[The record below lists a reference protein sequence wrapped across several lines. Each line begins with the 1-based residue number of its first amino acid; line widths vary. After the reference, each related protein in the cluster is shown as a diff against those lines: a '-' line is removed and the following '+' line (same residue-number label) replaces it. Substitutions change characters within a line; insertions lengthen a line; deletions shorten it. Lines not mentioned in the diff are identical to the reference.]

1 LSTTLVRS
9 ATIAFGLH
17 CMRATD
23 CGGTATAERTR
34 NVNLCSLTKKR
45 VLSALG
51 VAASA
56 VLCFGAGTAR
66 ADTASV
72 QFQPATLNNIPSLR
86 VTVSD
91 TSGNGNPGTYGSC
104 IFNATPTMGT
114 MDVLQGIGTPMAPL
128 NQTFQLNQGG
138 QQQLNFAPELPTATL
153 WNVTI
158 ACTDPFQNQTG
169 TIYNQPMPF

>member
-1 LSTTLVRS
+1 MNLRS
-9 ATIAFGLH
+9 LA
-17 CMRATD
+17 
-23 CGGTATAERTR
+23 
-34 NVNLCSLTKKR
+34 KQR
-45 VLSALG
+45 VLWALG
-51 VAASA
+51 VVASA
-56 VLCFGAGTAR
+56 VVCFGAGTAR

-86 VTVSD
+86 VTVTD

-114 MDVLQGIGTPMAPL
+114 MDVLQGVGTPLAPL

-138 QQQLNFAPELPTATL
+138 QQQLNFAPQLPTATL
-153 WNVTI
+153 WKVTI
-158 ACTDPFQNQTG
+158 ACTDPVQNQTT